1 MAQGSPPVSNGLSLH
16 QLVQRAVQ
24 RRTSL
29 DHTGAT
35 TAYRLLNGA
44 GDGLPGLTVDR
55 YGEVVVANLYDQ
67 GPAREDAL
75 VVTLAGTTG
84 ARAIY
89 VKRRPRSATRLSAAQ
104 VAALAPA
111 TPACGTAVDEVLARE
126 HGLRFLIRPGAGLST
141 GLFLDMRETRARVRE
156 LADGRTVLNLFAYT
170 CAFGVAAAVGGAARV
185 LNVDVARPALEWG
198 QQNYRLNGLSPDPY
212 DFVYGDAFDWLRRL
226 AKSGT
231 RFDLVIADPPSF
243 SNVKGRA
250 FAVSRDYAPL
260 AAACARVVAPGGLLL
275 CCANEV
281 RLPRRAFRAACQQGL
296 RDAGCSAR
304 VRSFDGAS
312 PLDFPVPP
320 GTEDPLKAL
329 LLEL

>member
-1 MAQGSPPVSNGLSLH
+1 MAQRSPPVTNELSLH
-16 QLVQRAVQ
+16 QLVERAVQ
-24 RRTSL
+24 RRSSFA
-29 DHTGAT
+29 HTGAT

-44 GDGLPGLTVDR
+44 GDELPGLTVDR
-55 YGEVVVANLYDQ
+55 YGEVLVANLYDQ
-67 GPAREDAL
+67 GPAHEDAL

-84 ARAIY
+84 ARTVY
-89 VKRRPRSATRLSAAQ
+89 VKRRPRSAARLSAAQ

-111 TPACGTAVDEVLARE
+111 TPAWGTAIDEVLVRE

-170 CAFGVAAAVGGAARV
+170 CAFGVAAAIGGAKRV
-185 LNVDVARPALEWG
+185 LNVDVARSALEWG
-198 QQNYRLNGLSPDPY
+198 RQNYRLNGLSPDPY

-226 AKSGT
+226 ARRGA

-243 SNVKGRA
+243 SSVKGRA

-281 RLPRRAFRAACQQGL
+281 RLSRRAFRAACLQGL
-296 RDAGCSAR
+296 REAGRTAC

-312 PLDFPVPP
+312 PLDFPLLP
-320 GTEDPLKAL
+320 GAEDPLKAL